1 MPELAT
7 DFDHN
12 ALSTRARADDLFA
25 DMHARCPV
33 FHSQSWG
40 GFWVAARHATLRE
53 VGRDTSTFTSGQG
66 VMIPPLG
73 HGRPLVPMEA
83 DGARHARYREV
94 LLPHLGPK
102 AVAQLEPRVRE
113 VAREILKDIRPRGTA
128 DMYELY
134 GKRLPAKMITVLLD
148 VQDEPEFW
156 DWTETLIYGRF
167 ASTSDVR
174 RAGDGLYRFFEA
186 IVDQRRAGGVGPE
199 DGDLVSLL
207 IRAHAEGRLE
217 SNEEVVDLCFFLLIA
232 GLDNTAFAIR
242 AAVWHLAAHP
252 EHRQALGEDPE
263 LLRGFVE
270 EVLRLYAPV
279 TGLARN
285 VRADVELD
293 GCPVPE
299 GERVLLL
306 FAAANRDP
314 ALFEDPDEFK
324 LGRQGNPHVS
334 FGVGAHRCLG
344 SHLARLELRIAISEV
359 LESLPGYELVSPQ
372 TTSWHPVGPLEIR
385 WDPA

>member
-1 MPELAT
+1 MSELAT

-12 ALSTRARADDLFA
+12 ALSTRAQADDLFA
-25 DMHARCPV
+25 DMHASCPV

-53 VGRDTSTFTSGQG
+53 VGRDTSTFVSGQG

-73 HGRPLVPMEA
+73 HGRALIPMEA
-83 DGARHARYREV
+83 DGDRHARYREI

-113 VAREILKDIRPRGTA
+113 VARAILDDIRPRRTA
-128 DMYELY
+128 DLYELY
-134 GKRLPAKMITVLLD
+134 CKRLPAKMITVLLS

-156 DWTETLIYGRF
+156 DWTEILIYGRF
-167 ASTSDVR
+167 ADASAVR
-174 RAGDGLYRFFEA
+174 RAGDGLYRFFEDV
-186 IVDQRRAGGVGPE
+186 VDQRRERGFEPDA
-199 DGDLVSLL
+199 DDLVSVL
-207 IRAHAEGRLE
+207 IRAHAEGKLE

-242 AAVWHLAAHP
+242 AALWHLAAHP
-252 EHRQALGEDPE
+252 DHRQVLRDDPG

-285 VRADVELD
+285 VGADVELD
-293 GCPVPE
+293 GCPIPE
-299 GERVLLL
+299 GDRVLLL

-324 LGRQGNPHVS
+324 FNRQGNPHVS

-359 LESLPGYELVSPQ
+359 LGTLPHYELVHPE
-372 TTSWHPVGPLEIR
+372 TTSWHPVGPLDTR
-385 WDPA
+385 WESS